1 LVAFVKRRPVVSGV
15 IAVLVVLAVLSF
27 VLPYVGGGGGGITT
41 VP

>member
-1 LVAFVKRRPVVSGV
+1 MGFIRRRPVLSLV

-27 VLPYVGGGGGGITT
+27 VLPYLGSHPGRLEP

>member
-1 LVAFVKRRPVVSGV
+1 MGFIKRRPVLSLA

-27 VLPYVGGGGGGITT
+27 VLPYLGSHPGRLEP